1 MAGIYIHIPF
11 CSQACSYCD
20 FHFSTSLKNKSNIIS
35 AINME
40 LKNEQKYLE
49 GESISTIY
57 FGGGTPSLIDNILIE
72 SILRTIQ
79 NNFNVSDHLEC
90 TIEANP
96 EDISSNKI
104 NDWFT
109 LGFNRISLGVQSFR
123 AQDLNYM
130 NRIHTQEQSL
140 RSIELLNKSK
150 INNFN
155 IDLIYGFPSLSDD
168 AWTSNLQQVIQ
179 LDVPHISCY
188 CLTIEPNTAL
198 FHHINNKQE
207 MPLEPKRGRDHF
219 LIARDIL
226 TNNNYSHYEIS
237 NFSKNGYKSAHNNNY
252 WNKTKYL
259 GVGPSAHSFN
269 GRSRRWSIKNN
280 TIYYTKI
287 LKNEIIYEEEI
298 LTPKDIINE
307 YILTSI
313 RTSAGLDLSRIK
325 QQVSE
330 SDFNIF
336 NLEVHKL
343 HQSGFIELKNEM
355 IYLNEKGMLF
365 SDRISQN
372 LFLI

>member
-150 INNFN
+150 INKCFC
-155 IDLIYGFPSLSDD
+155 S
-168 AWTSNLQQVIQ
+168 
-179 LDVPHISCY
+179 
-188 CLTIEPNTAL
+188 
-198 FHHINNKQE
+198 
-207 MPLEPKRGRDHF
+207 
-219 LIARDIL
+219 
-226 TNNNYSHYEIS
+226 
-237 NFSKNGYKSAHNNNY
+237 
-252 WNKTKYL
+252 
-259 GVGPSAHSFN
+259 
-269 GRSRRWSIKNN
+269 NN
-280 TIYYTKI
+280 T
-287 LKNEIIYEEEI
+287 
-298 LTPKDIINE
+298 
-307 YILTSI
+307 
-313 RTSAGLDLSRIK
+313 
-325 QQVSE
+325 
-330 SDFNIF
+330 
-336 NLEVHKL
+336 
-343 HQSGFIELKNEM
+343 
-355 IYLNEKGMLF
+355 
-365 SDRISQN
+365 
-372 LFLI
+372 

>member
-123 AQDLNYM
+123 EQDLNYM

-140 RSIELLNKSK
+140 RSIELLKKSK

-269 GRSRRWSIKNN
+269 GRSRRWNIKNN

-287 LKNEIIYEEEI
+287 L
-298 LTPKDIINE
+298 TFC
-307 YILTSI
+307 
-313 RTSAGLDLSRIK
+313 LSLC
-325 QQVSE
+325 Q
-330 SDFNIF
+330 NIF
-336 NLEVHKL
+336 FANFL
-343 HQSGFIELKNEM
+343 SI
-355 IYLNEKGMLF
+355 
-365 SDRISQN
+365 
-372 LFLI
+372 LFLRWKNLSTKGNGCNSCVKGTPSAVNLSS